1 MIYILLIFQLQR
13 RILISNFHTC
23 IDVMVFRNT
32 PNEYSALLTGKE
44 KVLKIVL
51 QSLFCLLFID
61 WKHILAPLLQE
72 TVILIPNLHPLYFVD
87 KRAWIWYI
95 CTQVISCCIYWYIV
109 LFLLGCSFEN
119 DILNFE
125 FLLCNC
131 RLRNQKDR
139 GNKTCYT
146 GTIKLSTF

>member
-1 MIYILLIFQLQR
+1 MRRSFWEKRIIIIFMIYILLIFQLQR

-32 PNEYSALLTGKE
+32 PNKYSALLTGKE

-72 TVILIPNLHPLYFVD
+72 TVILIRNFHPLYFVD
-87 KRAWIWYI
+87 KRAWILYI
-95 CTQVISCCIYWYIV
+95 CTQVISCCMYWYIV
-109 LFLLGCSFEN
+109 FFLLGCSFEN

-125 FLLCNC
+125 F
-131 RLRNQKDR
+131 
-139 GNKTCYT
+139 
-146 GTIKLSTF
+146 FV

>member
-32 PNEYSALLTGKE
+32 PNKYSALLTGKE

-61 WKHILAPLLQE
+61 WKHILAPLLQA
-72 TVILIPNLHPLYFVD
+72 ILIPNFRQLYFVD
-87 KRAWIWYI
+87 KRSWLSYI
-95 CTQVISCCIYWYIV
+95 CTQVAHVVYILV
-109 LFLLGCSFEN
+109 HYIF
-119 DILNFE
+119 
-125 FLLCNC
+125 C
-131 RLRNQKDR
+131 RLRNRK
-139 GNKTCYT
+139 
-146 GTIKLSTF
+146 IKEIIYATQRQLNLAFLKWDL

>member
-1 MIYILLIFQLQR
+1 MRRSFREKRIIIIFMIYTLLIFQLQR

-32 PNEYSALLTGKE
+32 PNKYSALLTGKE

-72 TVILIPNLHPLYFVD
+72 TVILIRNFHPLYFVD
-87 KRAWIWYI
+87 KRAWILYI
-95 CTQVISCCIYWYIV
+95 CTQVISCCMYWYIV
-109 LFLLGCSFEN
+109 FFLLGCSFEN

-125 FLLCNC
+125 F
-131 RLRNQKDR
+131 
-139 GNKTCYT
+139 
-146 GTIKLSTF
+146 FV

>member
-32 PNEYSALLTGKE
+32 PNKYSALLTGKE

-61 WKHILAPLLQE
+61 WKHILIPLLQE
-72 TVILIPNLHPLYFVD
+72 TVILIPNFHPLYFVD
-87 KRAWIWYI
+87 KRAWILCI
-95 CTQVISCCIYWYIV
+95 CTSCCIYWYIV

-119 DILNFE
+119 DHLNFD
-125 FLLCNC
+125 FFCVIAVDGA
-131 RLRNQKDR
+131 RK
-139 GNKTCYT
+139 
-146 GTIKLSTF
+146 IKEIKYATQRK

>member
-32 PNEYSALLTGKE
+32 PNKYSALLTGKE

-61 WKHILAPLLQE
+61 WKHILIPLLQE
-72 TVILIPNLHPLYFVD
+72 TVILIPNFHPLYFVE
-87 KRAWIWYI
+87 KKGLNIMYLHIMLYI
-95 CTQVISCCIYWYIV
+95 LIHCIISAR
-109 LFLLGCSFEN
+109 LFFREWP
-119 DILNFE
+119 FE
-125 FLLCNC
+125 FWFFCVIAVYGA
-131 RLRNQKDR
+131 RK
-139 GNKTCYT
+139 
-146 GTIKLSTF
+146 IKEIKYATQRK